1 MYNFMKNSIILF
13 SSIFIF
19 FGCAERK
26 NKDNAQKI
34 VVNNTPKASS
44 IVEIDDRLNNID
56 SVVYVFYK
64 DPHGIDSLRYTRFYT
79 QYSDA
84 DSNNIHFLKQQ
95 LIGTVEKLE
104 KIKACRSEGKI
115 WCFSKQN
122 IIQTIYFS
130 SFNKD
135 CNFLYIIKDGMFY
148 YTNLENTYIEK
159 ILSIKAKATKPA

>member
-13 SSIFIF
+13 SAIFIF

-26 NKDNAQKI
+26 NKDSVPKI
-34 VVNNTPKASS
+34 VVENAAKGSS
-44 IVEIDDRLNNID
+44 ILEIDDRLNNID

-64 DPHGIDSLRYTRFYT
+64 DPHGADSLRYTRFYT
-79 QYSDA
+79 QYGDV
-84 DSNNIHFLKQQ
+84 DSNNFHFLKQQ
-95 LIGTVEKLE
+95 LIGSVEKLE
-104 KIKACRSEGKI
+104 KIKTCRSEGKI

-148 YTNLENTYIEK
+148 YTNLDNSYNDK
-159 ILSIKAKATKPA
+159 ILSIKAKARVPK